1 MSETYTIGVIVTM
14 LLSALGAFMSNKIML
29 VSNHEKQLEKEQ
41 ERTAE
46 EKQRADRLME
56 IVMRAVGASEALI
69 AVASSRDVRDEARD
83 ARDMRERSNR

>member
-1 MSETYTIGVIVTM
+1 MSENYTIGVIVTM

-29 VSNHEKQLEKEQ
+29 VSNHEKQLAKEQ

-56 IVMRAVGASEALI
+56 IVMRAVGASEAL
-69 AVASSRDVRDEARD
+69 VAATSSRDD
-83 ARDMRERSNR
+83 ARESRERPKR